1 MIADDFYICG
11 EGHALYEKS
20 SVIQW
25 YKLVSKIQNII
36 YKNQYEITH
45 SGCKRIINL
54 CNKM

>member
-1 MIADDFYICG
+1 MIADDILICG

-36 YKNQYEITH
+36 Y
-45 SGCKRIINL
+45 
-54 CNKM
+54 